1 MQILVIARVAA
12 GVSVEQVRPQIPAEA
27 AAVWHAYTEDMLRTI
42 HYIADMS
49 GAVLLFEAP
58 SVEAVETALTQFPMV
73 AQKLLTCEVIAL
85 KPYVGLASLFA
96 QQSSQSL

>member
-1 MQILVIARVAA
+1 MQVLVIARIVE
-12 GVSVEQVRPQIPAEA
+12 GVSIEQVQLYISAEA
-27 AAVWHAYTEDMLRTI
+27 AAVWNSYTEDMLRTI

-58 SVEAVETALTQFPMV
+58 SVAAIEAVMPKFPMI
-73 AQKLLTCEVIAL
+73 ANGLLKCEVIAL

-96 QQSSQSL
+96 QPQ

>member
-1 MQILVIARVAA
+1 MQILVIARVAE
-12 GVSVEQVRPQIPAEA
+12 GVSVEQVQPHISAEA
-27 AAVWHAYTEDMLRTI
+27 AAVWHAYAAEMLRTI

-58 SVEAVETALTQFPMV
+58 SMEEVVAALPKFPMI
-73 AQKLLTCEVIAL
+73 AQGLLNCEVIAL

-96 QQSSQSL
+96 QS